1 MLIYGKSH
9 KDPDG
14 ENMKGEYYGRERK
27 VGKNK
32 ENNCVNSCFDFN
44 MCFGGIKKEK
54 EINRKA
60 VK

>member
-1 MLIYGKSH
+1 MQMLIYGKSH

-32 ENNCVNSCFDFN
+32 
-44 MCFGGIKKEK
+44 GKL
-54 EINRKA
+54 
-60 VK
+60 